1 MLIKFIIIIEL
12 RFIANQNSSSPLLGA
27 NGDQGEEEEGESYEV
42 EVITNHPKESSMN
55 WQGSGETDD
64 SDEVNQYNV
73 NI

>member
-1 MLIKFIIIIEL
+1 MLIKFIIIVEL

-27 NGDQGEEEEGESYEV
+27 NGDQEEGESYEV